1 MEETGFWIVLTSHLG
16 KEKRSSNSY
25 MTGSVLHLVH
35 NQFHGPPQSSSPRNV
50 LIWTSGLSREMPR
63 DFRMPCRITWVFHV
77 CFLHNKSRMWVSSI
91 LTFRLAISLSLFLT
105 CHYVGSVYEEHVL
118 GPLFIFFYH
127 FQIRNLIFGIIFF
140 FLKWNNPGSFERG
153 TERFFNWKSLFPVF
167 GNGAH
172 LELRGP

>member
-118 GPLFIFFYH
+118 GPLFIFFLP
-127 FQIRNLIFGIIFF
+127 FPDKKFNLWDYF
-140 FLKWNNPGSFERG
+140 FLSKMKQPWQF
-153 TERFFNWKSLFPVF
+153 WKRYRTFL
-167 GNGAH
+167 
-172 LELRGP
+172 